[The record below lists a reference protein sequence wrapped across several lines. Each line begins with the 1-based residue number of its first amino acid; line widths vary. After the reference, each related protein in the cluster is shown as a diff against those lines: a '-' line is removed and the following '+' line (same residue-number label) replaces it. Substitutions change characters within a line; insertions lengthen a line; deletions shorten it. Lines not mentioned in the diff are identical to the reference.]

1 MQLFSFQWDE
11 EKEKKEEKEEKVEEN
26 EEEEEEI
33 ATTVQSS
40 VAVPHQCSGV
50 VLVDQGNC
58 FQ

>member
-26 EEEEEEI
+26 EEEEEI
-33 ATTVQSS
+33 ATTMQSS
-40 VAVPHQCSGV
+40 AAVPHQCSGV

>member
-26 EEEEEEI
+26 EEKEEI
-33 ATTVQSS
+33 ATTMQSS
-40 VAVPHQCSGV
+40 AAVPHQCSGV

>member
-26 EEEEEEI
+26 EEEEI
-33 ATTVQSS
+33 ATTMQSS
-40 VAVPHQCSGV
+40 AAVPHQCSGV